1 MGVWLRMYCSLL
13 YDMSQN
19 DHLHPAT
26 TNRYYIILY
35 NYIYKHQNMLYYST
49 LYVYIY
55 VVVGQNTEP
64 TLAARTKLSNPPG
77 SKRQSF
83 LGNHLQKSQV
93 PPVRQGLNWP
103 NGHQDSMSPRLQGT
117 ASFQTNGNKRK
128 QSSPTHTVWAA
139 LSQCAMAHAFIINWN
154 PGLDKSFR
162 GNTMSS

>member
-1 MGVWLRMYCSLL
+1 MQAPEY
-13 YDMSQN
+13 
-19 DHLHPAT
+19 A
-26 TNRYYIILY
+26 ILFY
-35 NYIYKHQNMLYYST
+35 FICI
-49 LYVYIY
+49 YIY

-93 PPVRQGLNWP
+93 PPVRQRLNWP

-139 LSQCAMAHAFIINWN
+139 LSQCAMVHAFIINWN
-154 PGLDKSFR
+154 PGLDRSFR